1 MKFNQSIKLTAILFI
16 SVQIWFVYVM
26 MSYSY
31 IGAGLKEHNGV
42 WTVVRMDSKSN
53 SGLMIGDTVL
63 QVNGMNTGQFPSI
76 ARWRTLEKAES
87 IVVSRNGETFQMDTR
102 SSEKITRIDIQALA
116 GGIFSLF
123 VAMMLFKW
131 VASSRSAQC
140 LSLLFI
146 IIGATFMSLV
156 ASIRG
161 DVIGKSIISTCLVL
175 LPIVLLH
182 FFTIF
187 FKEKGGLQLPFR
199 YIRYIYICV
208 LIVPAGYS
216 VVFFDNKAK
225 YYSYL
230 VNYSL
235 VVPFFI
241 VGVLLNLFLLS
252 YIFFKYRKESK
263 DIANIIKLMWTS
275 LIISFAPMVCLSFI
289 PRIVYGHYLI
299 DSFYTSWAV
308 LLFPLS
314 FSYLL
319 ASKKLYDIDLVVRRF
334 IFTTLISFVPGGVL
348 TGLIALLLPG
358 EIGAGRLAVVFI
370 ISVIL
375 LSITLYSFEY
385 ITTKLERVIFPR
397 KHQLQESLKMIARN
411 LGNISSFRELK
422 DIILVDIIET
432 MQVFGGAI
440 VLRYPDAEEEV
451 IRGGEFEQ
459 SVYDS
464 DKDWIEDPAFT
475 RFEINRNEE
484 YVCYLILTEKKA
496 NTQLG
501 FEETQWLKL
510 IISYLSVS
518 LENLHLIR
526 KLTVKLEQLAANL
539 PREEESA
546 EFAWFRKLMFELQ
559 EKERVRIATDLHD
572 TTMQDLFFLKRRC
585 TSLLEKYAHPQQAIA
600 QIKGII
606 EYIDVIN
613 MNLRQSCF
621 ELHPYLLKEI
631 GLIRTIQKIVDLEAS
646 TAPYEIK
653 FHVGNTAL
661 IEHCDLDFKR
671 HLFRMVQEL
680 INNAKK
686 HAAPRSVRIEF
697 SVRNSRLYLFYED
710 DGVGFD
716 SNADVLR
723 EIGSSRSGMEYMK
736 SRILSLNGHF
746 EIVTSKGNGFR
757 FMADFPLAE
766 GRNAS

>member
-1 MKFNQSIKLTAILFI
+1 MKFNKTIILTITIFI
-16 SVQIWFVYVM
+16 FIQIWFIYTM
-26 MSYSY
+26 TAYSY
-31 IGAGLKEHNGV
+31 IGADLKVNNDV
-42 WTVVRMDSKSN
+42 WTVARMDPKSN
-53 SGLMIGDTVL
+53 SGLMEGDTIL
-63 QVNGMNTGQFPSI
+63 KVNGMDPQLFSSVL
-76 ARWRTLEKAES
+76 RWRTLEKADS
-87 IVVSRNGETFQMDTR
+87 IIVARNGETMILDVR
-102 SSEKITRIDIQALA
+102 SNEKITRIDLQALS
-116 GGIFSLF
+116 GEIFSLI
-123 VAMMLFKW
+123 VAIMLFKW
-131 VASSRSAQC
+131 AANSKSAQC
-140 LSLLFI
+140 LSFLFL

-161 DVIGKSIISTCLVL
+161 DILGKSLISTCLDL
-175 LPIVLLH
+175 LPIALLH

-187 FKEKGGLQLPFR
+187 FKEKGRINLPFR
-199 YIRYIYICV
+199 YIRFLY
-208 LIVPAGYS
+208 A
-216 VVFFDNKAK
+216 F
-225 YYSYL
+225 
-230 VNYSL
+230 
-235 VVPFFI
+235 
-241 VGVLLNLFLLS
+241 VLLNFIIYMILSLFYRKYYDIYVIIAVSLFVLGVILNIVVLS

-275 LIISFAPMVCLSFI
+275 LVISFAPVVCLSFI
-289 PRIVYGHYLI
+289 PRLLNGHDWV

-314 FSYLL
+314 FTYLL
-319 ASKKLYDIDLVVRRF
+319 ASKKLYDIDLVIRRF
-334 IFTTLISFVPGGVL
+334 IFTTILSFIPCGILI
-348 TGLIALLLPG
+348 GLIALLFPD
-358 EIGAGRLAVVFI
+358 EADMGRLSVTFLL
-370 ISVIL
+370 SVIL
-375 LSITLYSFEY
+375 LSLTLYSFEY
-385 ITTKLERVIFPR
+385 VLTKLERVMFPR
-397 KHQLQESLKMIARN
+397 KYQLQESLKMIARN

-440 VLRYPDAEEEV
+440 VLRYPDADEEV
-451 IRGGEFEQ
+451 IREGDFEKPYCGPDQ
-459 SVYDS
+459 
-464 DKDWIEDPAFT
+464 DWLADPALT

-484 YVCYLILTEKKA
+484 YECYLVLTEKKA

-501 FEETQWLKL
+501 FEETQWIKL

-526 KLTVKLEQLAANL
+526 KLTLKLEKLAANM

-585 TSLLEKYAHPQQAIA
+585 ASLLENYAHPPQAVA
-600 QIKGII
+600 QITGII

-631 GLIRTIQKIVDLEAS
+631 GLVRTIQKIVDLEAS
-646 TAPYEIK
+646 TVPYTIE
-653 FHVGNTAL
+653 FHAGDAAL
-661 IEHCDLDFKR
+661 IESCSLDFKR

-686 HAAPRSVRIEF
+686 HAAPTSVRIEF
-697 SVRNSRLYLFYED
+697 SVRHSRLYLFYED

-716 SNADVLR
+716 TNTEFLR
-723 EIGSSRSGMEYMK
+723 EIGSSRSGMEYLK
-736 SRILSLNGHF
+736 SRVLSLNGQF
-746 EIVTSKGNGFR
+746 EIISSKGNGFR
-757 FMADFPLAE
+757 FMAEFPLAE
-766 GRNAS
+766 GRYAS